1 VDAAVTRR
9 PAPLLLF
16 ALLALFLAACTS
28 KGDNIKLDS
37 ALFQYAGAVRFSDI
51 ERAYEFVHPRQRAEK
66 PMSSLDWNRFA
77 QVQFTGYLVKLKEP
91 AGEGEVR
98 QLVEIRL
105 INRHTQAER
114 IITAREL
121 WKWDDETK
129 RWWLMS
135 GLPDISQPG

>member
-1 VDAAVTRR
+1 VIRR
-9 PAPLLLF
+9 
-16 ALLALFLAACTS
+16 LALPCLAVLLSLLLAACTS

-37 ALFQYAGAVRFSDI
+37 ALFQYAGAIRFSDI
-51 ERAYEFVHPRQRAEK
+51 ERAYEYVHPRLRAEQ
-66 PMSSLDWNRFA
+66 PMSNLDWNRFA
-77 QVQFTGYLVKLKEP
+77 QVQFTGYQVKLKEP

-105 INRHTQAER
+105 INRHTQTER
-114 IITAREL
+114 VITAREL
-121 WKWDDETK
+121 WQWDNETK